1 MINAKVEVIV
11 RGFVFSVMTLLI
23 SGCSVP
29 VFGGYG
35 ANHQSLEDFKSHVEE
50 IFRLQNQMSSEVI
63 MLVESGEENKHDAL
77 KLAEQKM
84 QKTCADLN
92 EYASRDID
100 GLSISFSLHRRVEKS
115 AIDCENA
122 ALAIKPLL
130 K

>member
-29 VFGGYG
+29 FFGGYG

-63 MLVESGEENKHDAL
+63 MLVESGEENKLDAL

>member
-1 MINAKVEVIV
+1 MINAKGWVIV
-11 RGFVFSVMTLLI
+11 QSLFFSVMTWLI

-29 VFGGYG
+29 FFGGYG
-35 ANHQSLEDFKSHVEE
+35 ANHQSLDDFKSHVEE
-50 IFRLQNQMSSEVI
+50 IFRLQNKMSSEVI
-63 MLVESGEENKHDAL
+63 MLVESDEENKHDAL

>member
-1 MINAKVEVIV
+1 MINTKDRIIF
-11 RGFVFSVMTLLI
+11 RGLVFSVMTLLI

-29 VFGGYG
+29 FFGGFG
-35 ANHQSLEDFKSHVEE
+35 ANHQSLEDFKSHVEA

-63 MLVESGEENKHDAL
+63 MLIEGDEENKHDAL

-84 QKTCADLN
+84 QKICADLN

-100 GLSISFSLHRRVEKS
+100 GLSISFALHRRVEKS
-115 AIDCENA
+115 EIDCENA

>member
-29 VFGGYG
+29 FFGGYG